1 MTTLKKKLMIY
12 STWPVRITSCHKFYL
27 YIFCQI
33 HMLFEP
39 CIYNYVIV
47 YKIRIDFELNWI
59 KPIWFAQYIS
69 K

>member
-1 MTTLKKKLMIY
+1 MTTLKKIDDLQY
-12 STWPVRITSCHKFYL
+12 LTSQNHELSQFYL

-47 YKIRIDFELNWI
+47 YKIRIDFELN
-59 KPIWFAQYIS
+59 
-69 K
+69 